1 VKSEAIIASLFL
13 CSLPDKS
20 IAMKRICAAIFFLL
34 IAASLVAQKTS
45 LQYNWSDGKFTVQQY
60 AANIFKLAYTPKDY
74 NTNENVSDAVL
85 LKPQLLNA
93 LPAAIKMDGE
103 QIIIGNNHKLYLS
116 GTFHE
121 DENYRGFKFSLQPGE
136 MMFGGGERA
145 LPLNRRGQRFN
156 LYNNPWYGYSFP
168 ADNLNYSVP
177 FFMSSHGY
185 GLFFDN
191 ASKGYADIG
200 KENED
205 ILRVGFKSGELNVYV
220 ILGNDY
226 KTMLT
231 SFHKLTGTQPLPPRW
246 ALGNFMSRFGYT
258 SQEQVNTIAAAMKAE
273 NMPVDAVIFDLFWFG
288 DSIKQTMGN
297 LDWVNK
303 TKWPNPKQMISDFRK
318 DNINTILITE
328 PFVVEASTNY
338 QASKQFHAVDSAN
351 NPFVLTDF
359 YFGRGG
365 LIDIFRK
372 DAKDWFWT
380 KHKGQMD
387 IGVEAWWGD
396 LGEPEKHPATMKHN
410 LKDLGFKR
418 LFSADEIHNVYGHY
432 WTKMLYDK
440 YAVQYPNKRLF
451 SLNRSG
457 FAGTQ
462 RYSIFPWTGDVSRSW
477 KGLQAQLPTLLGMS
491 MSGVPYVH
499 SDAGGFA
506 GGDGDNELYV
516 RWLQF
521 AAFTPIFR
529 PHGTALY
536 EIEKA
541 AFSFPS
547 EAALI
552 DEPYRGVAR
561 NIIHQRY
568 KMLAYNYTLSYKQAT
583 KGEPLMAPLY
593 YHFPNDEFVTKVED
607 AYMWGENILVAPVV
621 EKGATNRIIYL
632 PEGEWYELTGNQMYP
647 GKTKQQVD
655 VSDFKLPLFVKA
667 GGFVPQ
673 YKEVALSTT
682 AMNKANFS
690 LLYVP
695 SSKPST
701 FEMYEDDGV
710 SKNAIAAKQ
719 FELLQFSSTGKS
731 SNGCTIQIKS
741 NGGKYK
747 GQPTVRK
754 IQLVMPNVEA
764 RPKSITINGKS
775 IKIPSDNEI
784 GMVNVAES
792 VIWLA
797 DKSNILTVPL
807 TFTGT
812 PLKVDIKW

>member
-1 VKSEAIIASLFL
+1 
-13 CSLPDKS
+13 
-20 IAMKRICAAIFFLL
+20 MKRICLAIVWVFFVT
-34 IAASLVAQKTS
+34 IAQAQKTS
-45 LQYNWSDGKFTVQQY
+45 IPFNNADGKFTVQQF
-60 AANIFKLAYTPKDY
+60 AANIFKITYTPKDY
-74 NTNENVSDAVL
+74 RTTENVSDAVI
-85 LKPQLLNA
+85 LKPQLLAA
-93 LPAAIKMDGE
+93 LPAAIQANEEQLVVGIDHKIYVNGVALEDG
-103 QIIIGNNHKLYLS
+103 
-116 GTFHE
+116 
-121 DENYRGFKFSLQPGE
+121 NYRGFKFSLQPGE
-136 MMFGGGERA
+136 MIFGGGERA
-145 LPLNRRGQRFN
+145 LPLNRRGQRLN

-205 ILRVGFKSGELNVYV
+205 IFRVGFVSGELNFYL
-220 ILGNDY
+220 ILGDDY
-226 KTMLT
+226 KAVL
-231 SFHKLTGTQPLPPRW
+231 SAYHKLTGNQPLPPRW

-258 SQEQVNTIAAAMKAE
+258 SQAQVTDIAAKMKAE

-297 LDWVNK
+297 LDWVNT
-303 TKWPNPKQMISDFRK
+303 TKWPNPKQMIADFRK
-318 DNINTILITE
+318 DHINTILITE
-328 PFVVEASTNY
+328 PFVLESSTNY
-338 QASKQFHAVDSAN
+338 QSSKQFHAVDSAK

-365 LIDIFRK
+365 LIDIFRN
-372 DAKDWFWT
+372 DSKDWFWT
-380 KHKGQMD
+380 KHKKQMD

-396 LGEPEKHPATMKHN
+396 LGEPEKHPSAMLHN
-410 LKDLGFKR
+410 LSDAGFKR
-418 LFSADEIHNVYGHY
+418 LFGADEIHNVYGHY

-440 YAVQYPNKRLF
+440 YALQYPNKRLF

-462 RYSIFPWTGDVSRSW
+462 RYGIFPWTGDVSRSW

-506 GGDGDNELYV
+506 GGNGDNELYV

-552 DEPYRGVAR
+552 DEPFRSVAR
-561 NIIHQRY
+561 TVIKQRY
-568 KMLAYNYTLSYKQAT
+568 NMLPYNYTLSYHQST

-593 YHFPNDEFVTKVED
+593 YHFPNDEKAMKVED
-607 AYMWGENILVAPVV
+607 QYMWGSQMMIAPVI
-621 EKGATNRIIYL
+621 EKGQQERIAYL
-632 PEGEWYELTGNQMYP
+632 PEGKWYEMSSNQLLV
-647 GKTKQQVD
+647 GKQKSQIN
-655 VSDFKLPLFVKA
+655 VSDFKMPIFIKEGA
-667 GGFVPQ
+667 FIPQ
-673 YKEVALSTT
+673 YKDDGNNTT
-682 AMNKANFS
+682 AMDKTNFT
-690 LLYVP
+690 LLHIV
-695 SSKPST
+695 SEKPSKAD
-701 FEMYEDDGV
+701 MYEDDGL
-710 SKNAIAAKQ
+710 SKNALATKQ
-719 FELLQFSSTGKS
+719 FELLQFASTGKTAK
-731 SNGCTIQIKS
+731 GCSIDIKS

-747 GQPTVRK
+747 GQPTKRN
-754 IQLVMPNVEA
+754 IQLILPAIVAKPSSV
-764 RPKSITINGKS
+764 TVNGKS
-775 IKIPSDNEI
+775 IKVLSNSEI
-784 GMVNVAES
+784 GMVDVSTA
-792 VIWLA
+792 VIWMD
-797 DKSNILTVPL
+797 DKSNILSIPFSFNGVPV
-807 TFTGT
+807 
-812 PLKVDIKW
+812 KIDIKW